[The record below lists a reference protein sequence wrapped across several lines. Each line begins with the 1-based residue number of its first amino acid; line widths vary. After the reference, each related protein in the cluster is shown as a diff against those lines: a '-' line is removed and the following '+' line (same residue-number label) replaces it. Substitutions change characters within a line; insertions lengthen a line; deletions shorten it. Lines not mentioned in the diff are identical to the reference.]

1 MTVERQGRLSALEY
15 AELVARIQQA
25 VAETVPPG
33 ASLLIVTKGDAGLLE
48 VPGLRAAHFP
58 QDGAGGYAGHHPRDA
73 AAAKAQLEAL
83 RRRGAE
89 YFVLPATARWWLD
102 FYGDFAGHLASECEL
117 VADVADICMV
127 WRLPELEH
135 GAAGAPPPGRPQASI
150 DQLRDYL
157 EKLTSIDTGLAVFE
171 TAEGLVAGLA
181 PLDVM
186 PVSGVGESEEL
197 LTELERLA
205 ELGAKYLVV
214 PRSADEWLES
224 RPDLVH
230 EIESRC
236 PKLADQRY
244 LCRVYGL
251 EPLRE
256 GSA

>member
-33 ASLLIVTKGDAGLLE
+33 ASLLVVSKGDASLLE
-48 VPGLRAAHFP
+48 MPGLRAAHFP

-73 AAAKAQLEAL
+73 AAARAQLETL

-89 YFVLPATARWWLD
+89 YFVLPATALWWLD

-117 VADVADICMV
+117 VADVADACKV
-127 WRLPELEH
+127 WRLPGLEQ
-135 GAAGAPPPGRPQASI
+135 GAAGAPPPGPPQASI
-150 DQLRDYL
+150 EQLRDYL
-157 EKLTSIDTGLAVFE
+157 EKLTSTDTGLAVLD
-171 TAEGLVAGLA
+171 TADGLATGLA
-181 PLDVM
+181 PLDVV
-186 PVSGVGESEEL
+186 PVCGAGESEAL
-197 LTELERLA
+197 AELERLA
-205 ELGAKYLVV
+205 ELGAEYLVV
-214 PRSADEWLES
+214 PRSADEWLGR
-224 RPDLVH
+224 RPALLH

-236 PKLADQRY
+236 PKLADQRH